1 MPAVEVAATATPAVP
16 EPELAT
22 EPVPP
27 SSIYRHALP
36 TRVAHWIIVLCL
48 PILVLSGLQI
58 FNAHPALYWG
68 DRSDRD
74 RAILSLDAVPAPDG
88 GLRGVTR
95 VLGVEIDTTG
105 VLGASRD
112 EDGTLTERGFPRWA
126 TLPGEQW
133 LALGRRWHFFF
144 AWLLAVTGVGFT
156 AWALV
161 AGHYARDVVPWPRD
175 LRGLGQSL
183 SDHLSFRHARG
194 AAAARYNV
202 MQKLAYATVLL
213 AFGPLIVLT
222 GLAMS
227 PTIDA
232 AVPFVVRGLGGRQSA
247 RTLHFL
253 LTFTF
258 LGFVVSHLFM
268 VAATGVVNNVRSMVT
283 GWYDIQDGGHTERHD
298 TLD

>member
-1 MPAVEVAATATPAVP
+1 
-16 EPELAT
+16 
-22 EPVPP
+22 
-27 SSIYRHALP
+27 
-36 TRVAHWIIVLCL
+36 VAHWIVALCL
-48 PILVLSGLQI
+48 PILALSGLQI

-74 RAILSLDAVPAPDG
+74 RALLALEAVPTPDG

-95 VLGVEIDTTG
+95 ILGVEIDTTG

-112 EDGTLTERGFPRWA
+112 DDDTLSERGFPRWA

-144 AWLLAVTGVGFT
+144 AWILAVTGVGFT
-156 AWALV
+156 VWALL
-161 AGHYARDVVPWPRD
+161 AGHYTRDVVPWPRD

-183 SDHLSFRHARG
+183 RDHLRFRHPRG

-202 MQKLAYATVLL
+202 MQKIAYATMLL
-213 AFGPLIVLT
+213 GLGPLIVLT

-227 PTIDA
+227 PSIDA

-247 RTLHFL
+247 RTLHFV
-253 LTFTF
+253 LTFAF
-258 LGFVVSHLFM
+258 AAFIASHVFM
-268 VAATGVVNNVRSMVT
+268 VVATGVVNNVRSMVT
-283 GWYDIQDGGHTERHD
+283 GWYRIHDEGGTDRHD
-298 TLD
+298 STD